1 MTEGRT
7 IALSSALPHRP
18 SLDGLGFGG
27 AACQSAGTLEQ
38 APSEPDQLQV
48 LGMWT

>member
-7 IALSSALPHRP
+7 IALSSALPYRP

-27 AACQSAGTLEQ
+27 AAYQSAGTLDLVH
-38 APSEPDQLQV
+38 SEPDRLQL